1 MITHSE
7 ICKLNLLEDVTGI
20 LLIQKSVAVSPVD
33 IPPSRDGSDIL
44 LLLQGMYVVS
54 ARPYHGS
61 GISTGQISLSDAQRT
76 WMGIALT
83 DVVNVELYDP
93 FSNGGQ
99 AYLGAMDMEIGFASQ
114 RKQEQR
120 PYDQDELAKV
130 VTQVCRTYMVSRR
143 T

>member
-1 MITHSE
+1 M
-7 ICKLNLLEDVTGI
+7 
-20 LLIQKSVAVSPVD
+20 D

-44 LLLQGMYVVS
+44 LLLQGAYVVS
-54 ARPYHGS
+54 ARPYDGFPP
-61 GISTGQISLSDAQRT
+61 GQISLSEPQRT

-83 DVVNVELYDP
+83 DIVNVEMYDP

-114 RKQEQR
+114 KKQEQK

-130 VTQVCRTYMVSRR
+130 VTGVCSIKDSRLYMTDLPTAV
-143 T
+143 